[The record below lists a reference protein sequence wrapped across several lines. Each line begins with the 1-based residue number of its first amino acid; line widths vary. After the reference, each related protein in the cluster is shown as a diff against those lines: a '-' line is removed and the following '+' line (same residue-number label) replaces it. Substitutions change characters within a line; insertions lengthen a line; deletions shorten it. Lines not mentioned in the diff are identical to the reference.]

1 MRKEKMAVE
10 SPLRT
15 AKKGRMVAVA
25 PGVAALDRPQMLRK
39 LSPERRQIYARIR
52 RLREEIGAVD
62 FDVVLAL
69 RNLRNA

>member
-15 AKKGRMVAVA
+15 AKKSRMVAVA
-25 PGVAALDRPQMLRK
+25 PGVAALDRPRMLRK

-52 RLREEIGAVD
+52 RLREEIGVVS